1 VKLLRTV
8 VLDTNVL
15 LSHPDSIGDFP
26 GAEVLIPDTVLSEI
40 DKLKTARVDAELRY
54 KGREISRLL
63 FELSEQGNLQ
73 SGVDLP
79 GGGRLRV
86 VGLRSGDNLPEGL
99 AARNADDRIL
109 AIALQA
115 RADGADDLTLV
126 TNDLNML
133 LKAQSFGVEIERV
146 ETEDGFGRRF
156 IVRPFQRY
164 RVPLSILALALA
176 VFAAIVYL
184 VAFSPFAPSRAV
196 TGVAALPKEFVDQ
209 LALEEQQVLTLLYK
223 LEVDPKDADAQRSI
237 AILYDQMS
245 ETNIHLL
252 PLAIQHYETL
262 RELTPSDADTR
273 NDLATAY
280 FRNGQID
287 IAIKEAAAVLRQ
299 EPDHI
304 NANFNL
310 GIFYMNTKPKQYQKA
325 ANQFEK
331 VIRLTQNSPSQINT
345 LGRARTEL
353 DAVVKAAQA
362 ASQPVKLNGGTL

>member
-1 VKLLRTV
+1 VRTV

-15 LSHPDSIGDFP
+15 LSHPDAIGDFP
-26 GAEVLIPDTVLSEI
+26 GAEVLIPDTVLAEI

-54 KGREISRLL
+54 KGREISR
-63 FELSEQGNLQ
+63 ELSERGNLQ

-86 VGLRSGDNLPEGL
+86 VPLRNDGSLPEGL

-115 RADGADDLTLV
+115 RADGADELTLV

-133 LKAQSFGVEIERV
+133 LKAQSFGVTIERV
-146 ETEDGFGRRF
+146 ETDDTFSRRF

-164 RVPLSILALALA
+164 RVPLSILAIALA

-184 VAFSPFAPSRAV
+184 VAFSPFAPSRAAS
-196 TGVAALPKEFVDQ
+196 GVAALPKEFVDQ
-209 LALEEQQVLTLLYK
+209 LSLEEQQALTLLYK
-223 LEVDPKDADAQRSI
+223 LDANPKDTDAQRSV
-237 AILYDQMS
+237 AILYDQLS
-245 ETNIHLL
+245 ESNPRYLAF
-252 PLAIQHYETL
+252 AIQHYEALLKLAPGETD
-262 RELTPSDADTR
+262 SR

-280 FRNGQID
+280 FRSGRID
-287 IAIKEAAAVLRQ
+287 LAIQEATAVLRE

-304 NANFNL
+304 NSNFNL
-310 GIFYMNTKPKQYQKA
+310 GIFYMNAKPKQFQKA

-353 DAVVKAAQA
+353 DQVVKAAQA
-362 ASQPVKLNGGTL
+362 AGQPVKLNGGTL

>member
-1 VKLLRTV
+1 VKHVRTV

-15 LSHPDSIGDFP
+15 LSHPDAIGDFP

-63 FELSEQGNLQ
+63 GER
-73 SGVDLP
+73 P
-79 GGGRLRV
+79 GGGRVRV
-86 VGLRSGDNLPEGL
+86 VPRRSGDAMPEGL

-115 RADGADDLTLV
+115 RADGAEELTLV

-133 LKAQSFGVEIERV
+133 LKAQSFGIEIERV
-146 ETEDGFGRRF
+146 ETDDSFARRF

-164 RVPLSILALALA
+164 RVPLGILAIALA
-176 VFAAIVYL
+176 VFAAIIYL
-184 VAFSPFAPSRAV
+184 VAFSPFAPARASS
-196 TGVAALPKEFVDQ
+196 GIASLPKEFVDQ
-209 LALEEQQVLTLLYK
+209 LSLEEQQALTLLYK
-223 LEVDPKDADAQRSI
+223 LDADPKDVDSQRSI

-245 ETNIHLL
+245 ESNPRYL
-252 PLAIQHYETL
+252 PFAIQHYEAL
-262 RELTPSDADTR
+262 LKLAPSEADSR
-273 NDLATAY
+273 NDLSTAY

-287 IAIKEAAAVLRQ
+287 LAIQEATAVLRQ
-299 EPDHI
+299 QPDHI
-304 NANFNL
+304 NSNFNL
-310 GIFYMNTKPKQYQKA
+310 GVFYMNSKPKEYQKA

-331 VIRLTQNSPSQINT
+331 VIRLTENSPSQINT

-353 DAVVKAAQA
+353 DVVVKEAQA
-362 ASQPVKLNGGTL
+362 AGQTVKLNGGTL